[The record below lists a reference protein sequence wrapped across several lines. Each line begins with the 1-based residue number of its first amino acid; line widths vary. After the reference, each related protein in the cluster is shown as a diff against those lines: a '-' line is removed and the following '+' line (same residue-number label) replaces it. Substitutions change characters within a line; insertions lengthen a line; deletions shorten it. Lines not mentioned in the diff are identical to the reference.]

1 MNQRQAVSRRMLLRG
16 AGGSL
21 ALPLLPSALPR
32 SAWATAAEEVPARM
46 VVAHFGTG
54 MNIRQFFPDAA
65 GVDAE
70 LPRIVK
76 PLEPIRDRM
85 TILSGLK
92 LEHGGGHT
100 GDYSFLTGT
109 EGWTSSGIQ
118 GGVSADQVVAEQIGH
133 QTRFPSLQF
142 SIARGTNFGNQGL
155 ATLSWS
161 RDGIPLAAENDP
173 HALFAKLFEQD
184 DQESARQRRDGFRR
198 RGSILDLVRSQAKQL
213 ERNVGQDDR
222 KKLDEYFSSVRA
234 VESQLQRDI
243 DWSTK
248 PKPQPELPGI
258 GDYSRSLTPKSPE
271 FDYERYQELMYDLV
285 VLALSTDSTRVITY
299 NVRQELRGGVFDT
312 HGVSKGFHSL
322 SHHNN
327 DPKNLDELAKVDEI
341 NMRFWLGFM
350 ERLASVEQADG
361 RGLLD
366 HTVVAFS
373 SSAGMDHSR
382 DKLPTAMFGGEALGV
397 RHRTH
402 LKLADGTP
410 LANVWR
416 TMADRVGVPLDQLQ
430 DSTGV
435 IEEMV

>member
-1 MNQRQAVSRRMLLRG
+1 MNQRQTVSRRMLLRG

-21 ALPLLPSALPR
+21 VLPLLPSALPR

-100 GDYSFLTGT
+100 GDYNFLTGT

-213 ERNVGQDDR
+213 ERKVGQDDR
-222 KKLDEYFSSVRA
+222 
-234 VESQLQRDI
+234 
-243 DWSTK
+243 
-248 PKPQPELPGI
+248 
-258 GDYSRSLTPKSPE
+258 
-271 FDYERYQELMYDLV
+271 
-285 VLALSTDSTRVITY
+285 
-299 NVRQELRGGVFDT
+299 
-312 HGVSKGFHSL
+312 
-322 SHHNN
+322 
-327 DPKNLDELAKVDEI
+327 
-341 NMRFWLGFM
+341 
-350 ERLASVEQADG
+350 
-361 RGLLD
+361 
-366 HTVVAFS
+366 
-373 SSAGMDHSR
+373 
-382 DKLPTAMFGGEALGV
+382 
-397 RHRTH
+397 
-402 LKLADGTP
+402 
-410 LANVWR
+410 
-416 TMADRVGVPLDQLQ
+416 
-430 DSTGV
+430 
-435 IEEMV
+435 